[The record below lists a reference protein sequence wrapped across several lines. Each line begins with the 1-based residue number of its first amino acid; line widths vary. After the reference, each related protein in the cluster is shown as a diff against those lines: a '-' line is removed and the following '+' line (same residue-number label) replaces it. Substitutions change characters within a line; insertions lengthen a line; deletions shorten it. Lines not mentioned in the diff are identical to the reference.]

1 VTDVAAAAP
10 RPAPGARSEESKT
23 RTLVVG
29 DLAGLA
35 SEGLEA
41 SLVIEHGAI
50 DDAIGALRAGTVDL
64 VLLDGRLPT
73 ESLTRFLESVG
84 PAGGANRAAIVVLTE
99 EGRRTNVES
108 RLIGVADDFVNGSR
122 GPDVLLARAARAL
135 GVRAAL
141 QELSRKNAALES
153 LYARVEALAAR
164 MGDELRLAAH
174 LQRGLLPPA
183 FTHPRLE
190 VAREF
195 LPFRE
200 IGGDYYDLVPL
211 SPDRIVFALGDV
223 MGKGVP
229 AALLAAN
236 LKACLRAQ
244 LQAWDGAPEDL
255 VARVNRL
262 FWEIT
267 PKGLFASLVFG
278 VLDLAHGT
286 FEYVNAGHDHPFLV
300 REGGGVQDLDVGGTV
315 LGLLEGSTYERGQ
328 IDVRAGDVLVFY
340 SDGVSDRADA
350 SGDSYGVARLR
361 EAALR
366 TRRDGARIALYS
378 LLGEVQGW
386 AGGSPAEDDMTLVV
400 AKLL

>member
-1 VTDVAAAAP
+1 MSHPAAAA
-10 RPAPGARSEESKT
+10 RPQAAGSAAPAKT

-29 DLAGLA
+29 DPPCLSPEALG
-35 SEGLEA
+35 A
-41 SLVIEHGAI
+41 SLSLERGTI
-50 DDAIGALRAGTVDL
+50 DDAIEALAGRTVDL
-64 VLLDGRLPT
+64 ILLDGQLPAG
-73 ESLTRFLESVG
+73 SLTRFLEAVG
-84 PAGGANRAAIVVLTE
+84 PEGDAGRAAIVVLTE

-108 RLIGVADDFVNGSR
+108 RLIGAADDFVNGSR
-122 GPDVLLARAARAL
+122 GPEVLLARVRRAL
-135 GVRAAL
+135 NVRSAL
-141 QELSRKNAALES
+141 QDLSRKNAVLED

-183 FTHPRLE
+183 FNHPRLE

-195 LPFRE
+195 IPFRE

-211 SPDRIVFALGDV
+211 SEDRIAFALGDV

-236 LKACLRAQ
+236 LKACLRAH

-255 VARVNRL
+255 VGRVNRL

-267 PKGLFASLVFG
+267 PRGLFASLVFG
-278 VLDLAHGT
+278 VLDLAHET

-300 REGGGVQDLDVGGTV
+300 REGGGILDLDAGGTV
-315 LGLLEGSTYERGQ
+315 LGLLEGSTYERGRV
-328 IDVRAGDVLVFY
+328 DLRAGDVLVFY
-340 SDGVSDRADA
+340 SDGVSDRSNAG
-350 SGDSYGVARLR
+350 GDSYGVARLR

-366 TRRDGARIALYS
+366 TRRDGARVALYS

-386 AGGSPAEDDMTLVV
+386 AGGAPAEDDMTLVV